1 MKQMKAIQIK
11 EFGGPEVLKLEEIP
25 LPEPGEGQVRVK
37 IEAIGVNFADTAV
50 RRGARPLSLPLVPG
64 TEAAGVVDAVGPGVE
79 GFKVGDHVVYCMQ
92 MGAYAERAV
101 VSTEKLAHTPEG
113 VDPFDAAGVLSMG
126 ITAHY
131 LTESTYSVKEGD
143 TVLIHAA
150 AGGVGLLLVQMA
162 KRRGATVIGT
172 TSTEKKA
179 EVARGLGADHMILY
193 TEVDFAEEVKRI
205 TDGLGVNVVYD
216 SVGKT
221 TFEKGFPLL
230 RRFGTMILFGRTSGP
245 VDPIDPSVLN
255 RNGSLFLTS
264 PSLYHQAGT
273 KELFRT
279 RSKDVLQWL
288 QAGEIKVHVDRV
300 IPLKEASLAHKMLAE
315 RQNIGKLLL
324 QP

>member
-1 MKQMKAIQIK
+1 MKAIQIK
-11 EFGGPEVLKLEEIP
+11 EFGGPEVLKIEDVP

-50 RRGARPLSLPLVPG
+50 RKGARPLSLPLIPG
-64 TEAAGVVDAVGPGVE
+64 TEAAGVVDALGPGVE
-79 GFKVGDHVVYCMQ
+79 NFSIGDRVAYCMQ

-101 VSTEKLAHTPEG
+101 VSTEKLVHVPDG
-113 VDPFDAAGVLSMG
+113 IDLFDAAGVMSMG

-131 LTESTYSVKEGD
+131 LTHSTYPIQEGD

-179 EVARGLGADHMILY
+179 EVARDLGADHMFLY
-193 TEVDFAEEVKRI
+193 TDVDLAEEVKRI
-205 TDGLGVNVVYD
+205 TEDQGVHVVYD
-216 SVGKT
+216 SVGKA
-221 TFEKGFPLL
+221 TFEKSLPLL
-230 RRFGTMILFGRTSGP
+230 RRFGTMILYGRTSGP
-245 VDPIDPSVLN
+245 VDPIDPSILN
-255 RNGSLFLTS
+255 QNGSLYLTS

-273 KELFRT
+273 KELFEA

-300 IPLKEASLAHKMLAE
+300 IPLKEAAQAHRMLAE

>member
-1 MKQMKAIQIK
+1 MKAIQIK

-25 LPEPGEGQVRVK
+25 LPEPGDGQVRVK
-37 IEAIGVNFADTAV
+37 IEAIGINFADTAV

-79 GFKVGDHVVYCMQ
+79 GFDVGDRVAYCMQ
-92 MGAYAERAV
+92 MGAYAESAV
-101 VSTEKLAHTPEG
+101 VSTEKLAHVADG
-113 VDPFDAAGVLSMG
+113 IDLFDAAGVLSMG

-131 LTESTYSVKEGD
+131 LTESTYPVKEGE

-150 AGGVGLLLVQMA
+150 AGGVGSLLVQMA
-162 KRRGATVIGT
+162 KRKGATVIGT

-179 EVARGLGADHMILY
+179 EVVRSLGADHMILY

-205 TDGLGVNVVYD
+205 TDGKGVDVVYD

-221 TFEKGFPLL
+221 TFAKSLPLL
-230 RRFGTMILFGRTSGP
+230 RRYGMMVLFGQTSGP
-245 VDPIDPSVLN
+245 VDPIEPVLLN
-255 RNGSLFLTS
+255 RSGSLYLTY
-264 PSLYHQAGT
+264 PSLYHNAGT
-273 KELFRT
+273 KERFAMH
-279 RSKDVLQWL
+279 SKDVLEWL
-288 QAGEIKVHVDRV
+288 NKGEIKVHVDRV
-300 IPLKEASLAHKMLAE
+300 LPLKDASQAHSMLAN